1 MMYSDRKNT
10 NITTTEASTTFV
22 YLVKLFIYKCNKI
35 TIIRLKLLPTNTYDT
50 LAAFF
55 ALSGRLA
62 PRNCPTLIFVD
73 TPKITLQTIYNNVI
87 YDKTEIKCTNSE

>member
-10 NITTTEASTTFV
+10 NITTTEASATLI
-22 YLVKLFIYKCNKI
+22 YMVKLFIYKIKV
-35 TIIRLKLLPTNTYDT
+35 IRLKLLPTNTYDT

-73 TPKITLQTIYNNVI
+73 TPKIALQIIYH
-87 YDKTEIKCTNSE
+87 